1 MLILIQLLS
10 DCKEFLSNWNDIY
23 NNYSCSASFCFQKGA
38 FLLQKL
44 ERSENMDKRI
54 AVVGIIL
61 EGNDIAEEVNNVLHS
76 YSDIIVGR
84 MGLPYKE
91 RNCSVISIIVDA
103 DTDKISA
110 LTGRLG
116 KIQGISVKAA
126 ISKG

>member
-1 MLILIQLLS
+1 
-10 DCKEFLSNWNDIY
+10 
-23 NNYSCSASFCFQKGA
+23 
-38 FLLQKL
+38 
-44 ERSENMDKRI
+44 MDKRI

-61 EGNDIAEEVNNVLHS
+61 DDTNRAEEVNNVLHQ
-76 YSDIIVGR
+76 YSEIIVGR

-91 RNCSVISIIVDA
+91 RGCSVISVIVDA

-116 KIQGISVKAA
+116 KISGISVKAA

>member
-1 MLILIQLLS
+1 
-10 DCKEFLSNWNDIY
+10 
-23 NNYSCSASFCFQKGA
+23 
-38 FLLQKL
+38 
-44 ERSENMDKRI
+44 MDKRI

-61 EGNDIAEEVNNVLHS
+61 DDTDRAEEVNNVLHQ
-76 YSDIIVGR
+76 YSEIIVGR

-91 RNCSVISIIVDA
+91 RGCSVISVIVDA

-116 KIQGISVKAA
+116 KISGISVKAA

>member
-1 MLILIQLLS
+1 
-10 DCKEFLSNWNDIY
+10 
-23 NNYSCSASFCFQKGA
+23 
-38 FLLQKL
+38 
-44 ERSENMDKRI
+44 MDKRI

-61 EGNDIAEEVNNVLHS
+61 NDTDRAEEVNNVLHQ
-76 YSDIIVGR
+76 YGEIIVGR

-91 RNCSVISIIVDA
+91 RGCSVISVIVDA

-116 KIQGISVKAA
+116 KISGISVKAA

>member
-1 MLILIQLLS
+1 
-10 DCKEFLSNWNDIY
+10 
-23 NNYSCSASFCFQKGA
+23 
-38 FLLQKL
+38 
-44 ERSENMDKRI
+44 MDKRI

-91 RNCSVISIIVDA
+91 RNCSVISIIADA

>member
-1 MLILIQLLS
+1 
-10 DCKEFLSNWNDIY
+10 
-23 NNYSCSASFCFQKGA
+23 
-38 FLLQKL
+38 
-44 ERSENMDKRI
+44 MDKRI

-61 EGNDIAEEVNNVLHS
+61 DDTDRAEEVKNVLHQ
-76 YSDIIVGR
+76 YGEIIVGR

-91 RNCSVISIIVDA
+91 RGCSVISVIVDA

-116 KIQGISVKAA
+116 KISGISVKAA

>member
-1 MLILIQLLS
+1 
-10 DCKEFLSNWNDIY
+10 
-23 NNYSCSASFCFQKGA
+23 
-38 FLLQKL
+38 
-44 ERSENMDKRI
+44 MDKRI

-61 EGNDIAEEVNNVLHS
+61 EGNNIAEEVNNVLHS

-110 LTGRLG
+110 LTGHLG
-116 KIQGISVKAA
+116 KIQGVSVKAA

>member
-1 MLILIQLLS
+1 
-10 DCKEFLSNWNDIY
+10 
-23 NNYSCSASFCFQKGA
+23 
-38 FLLQKL
+38 
-44 ERSENMDKRI
+44 MDKRI

-61 EGNDIAEEVNNVLHS
+61 DDNNRAEEVNNVLHQ
-76 YSDIIVGR
+76 YGEIIVGR

-91 RNCSVISIIVDA
+91 RGCSVISVIVDA

-116 KIQGISVKAA
+116 KISGISVKAA

>member
-1 MLILIQLLS
+1 L
-10 DCKEFLSNWNDIY
+10 
-23 NNYSCSASFCFQKGA
+23 
-38 FLLQKL
+38 
-44 ERSENMDKRI
+44 DKRI

-61 EGNDIAEEVNNVLHS
+61 DDNNRAEEVNNVLHQ
-76 YSDIIVGR
+76 YGEIIVGR

-91 RNCSVISIIVDA
+91 RGCSVISVIVDA

-116 KIQGISVKAA
+116 KISGISVKAA

>member
-1 MLILIQLLS
+1 
-10 DCKEFLSNWNDIY
+10 
-23 NNYSCSASFCFQKGA
+23 
-38 FLLQKL
+38 
-44 ERSENMDKRI
+44 MDKRM

-61 EGNDIAEEVNNVLHS
+61 EGNEIAEEVNNVLHN

-91 RNCSVISIIVDA
+91 RSCSVISIIVDA
-103 DTDKISA
+103 NTDKISA

-116 KIQGISVKAA
+116 KIEGVSVKAA

>member
-1 MLILIQLLS
+1 
-10 DCKEFLSNWNDIY
+10 
-23 NNYSCSASFCFQKGA
+23 
-38 FLLQKL
+38 
-44 ERSENMDKRI
+44 MDKRI

-61 EGNDIAEEVNNVLHS
+61 DDNNRAEEVNNVLHQ
-76 YSDIIVGR
+76 YGEIIVGR

-91 RNCSVISIIVDA
+91 RGCSVISVIVDA

-116 KIQGISVKAA
+116 KSSGISVKAA

>member
-1 MLILIQLLS
+1 
-10 DCKEFLSNWNDIY
+10 
-23 NNYSCSASFCFQKGA
+23 
-38 FLLQKL
+38 
-44 ERSENMDKRI
+44 MDKRI

-61 EGNDIAEEVNNVLHS
+61 DDTNRAEEVNNVLHQ
-76 YSDIIVGR
+76 YGEIIVGR

-91 RNCSVISIIVDA
+91 RGCSVISVIVDA

-116 KIQGISVKAA
+116 KISGISVKAA

>member
-1 MLILIQLLS
+1 
-10 DCKEFLSNWNDIY
+10 
-23 NNYSCSASFCFQKGA
+23 
-38 FLLQKL
+38 
-44 ERSENMDKRI
+44 MDKRI

-61 EGNDIAEEVNNVLHS
+61 DDNNRAEEVNNVLHQ
-76 YSDIIVGR
+76 YGEIIVGR

-91 RNCSVISIIVDA
+91 RGCSVISVIVDA

-116 KIQGISVKAA
+116 KINGISVKAA